1 MPSEYNS
8 VLSAR
13 HTEGLLD
20 ITLSV
25 CARRKLILNLSAIIL
40 QTYPWKFEGS
50 RLSATNNQIVS
61 DESICP
67 KCFGTGTHYDPN
79 TNRASLCECR
89 RTDPKKN
96 LLTSVRIPERYI
108 DCSFENFKS
117 VPHTT
122 IDTALLFAKSL
133 ALDYPAVDRGLLFM
147 GGVGVGKTHL
157 AVSILRN
164 LTDRRF
170 RCLFC
175 EFGSLL
181 KQIQDSYN
189 AISKTSELGVL
200 APIYEAE
207 VLVLD
212 ELGAAIPT
220 DWVRDTMYQ
229 IINKRYNDRKLTVF
243 TTNYLDEPTSPPK
256 TTSPEKRTFSNK
268 SSSER
273 IREMTTLE
281 DRIGSRLR
289 SRLYEMCTKIVME
302 GEDYRTHMGRRR
314 FDVSKT

>member
-1 MPSEYNS
+1 MSASNS
-8 VLSAR
+8 QLA
-13 HTEGLLD
+13 
-20 ITLSV
+20 
-25 CARRKLILNLSAIIL
+25 
-40 QTYPWKFEGS
+40 
-50 RLSATNNQIVS
+50 S
-61 DESICP
+61 DDNICP
-67 KCFGTGTHYDPN
+67 KCFGTGTHFDRD

-89 RTDPKKN
+89 RTDPKKS
-96 LLTSVRIPERYI
+96 LLTAVRIPERYI
-108 DCSFENFKS
+108 DCSFDNFKTQ
-117 VPHTT
+117 PHTS

-157 AVSILRN
+157 AVSILKG

-189 AISKTSELGVL
+189 AVSKTSELGVL

-229 IINKRYNDRKLTVF
+229 IINKRYNDRKLTIF
-243 TTNYLDEPTSPPK
+243 TTNYFDEPRPSRKPGDVEP
-256 TTSPEKRTFSNK
+256 RTLSSKSN
-268 SSSER
+268 SER
-273 IREMTTLE
+273 IRELTTLE

-289 SRLYEMCTKIVME
+289 SRLYEMCTKVVME

-314 FDVSKT
+314 FDVS

>member
-1 MPSEYNS
+1 M
-8 VLSAR
+8 
-13 HTEGLLD
+13 
-20 ITLSV
+20 
-25 CARRKLILNLSAIIL
+25 
-40 QTYPWKFEGS
+40 
-50 RLSATNNQIVS
+50 
-61 DESICP
+61 
-67 KCFGTGTHYDPN
+67 
-79 TNRASLCECR
+79 
-89 RTDPKKN
+89 
-96 LLTSVRIPERYI
+96 
-108 DCSFENFKS
+108 
-117 VPHTT
+117 
-122 IDTALLFAKSL
+122 LFARSL

-157 AVSILRN
+157 AVSILKS

-189 AISKTSELGVL
+189 AVSKTSELGVL

-229 IINKRYNDRKLTVF
+229 IINKRYNDRKLTIF
-243 TTNYLDEPTSPPK
+243 TTNFLDDAVQTQTPK
-256 TTSPEKRTFSNK
+256 ATRSFSNK

-289 SRLYEMCTKIVME
+289 SRLYEMCTKVVME

-314 FDVSKT
+314 FDVSRS

>member
-1 MPSEYNS
+1 MSAANS
-8 VLSAR
+8 
-13 HTEGLLD
+13 
-20 ITLSV
+20 
-25 CARRKLILNLSAIIL
+25 
-40 QTYPWKFEGS
+40 
-50 RLSATNNQIVS
+50 QIAS
-61 DESICP
+61 DENICP
-67 KCFGTGTHYDPN
+67 KCFGTGTHYDRE
-79 TNRASLCECR
+79 TNKASLCECR

-96 LLTSVRIPERYI
+96 LLNSVRIPERYV
-108 DCSFENFKS
+108 DCSFDNFKS
-117 VPHTT
+117 DPHSS
-122 IDTALLFAKSL
+122 IDTALLFARSL

-157 AVSILRN
+157 AVSILKS

-189 AISKTSELGVL
+189 AVSKTSELGVL

-229 IINKRYNDRKLTVF
+229 IINKRYNDRKLTIF
-243 TTNYLDEPTSPPK
+243 TTNYLDVPQPPAATDTRRVGAK
-256 TTSPEKRTFSNK
+256 NSG
-268 SSSER
+268 ER
-273 IREMTTLE
+273 IREMTSLE

-289 SRLYEMCTKIVME
+289 SRLYEMCTKVVME

-314 FDVSKT
+314 FDVSKS

>member
-1 MPSEYNS
+1 M
-8 VLSAR
+8 
-13 HTEGLLD
+13 
-20 ITLSV
+20 
-25 CARRKLILNLSAIIL
+25 
-40 QTYPWKFEGS
+40 
-50 RLSATNNQIVS
+50 
-61 DESICP
+61 
-67 KCFGTGTHYDPN
+67 
-79 TNRASLCECR
+79 
-89 RTDPKKN
+89 
-96 LLTSVRIPERYI
+96 
-108 DCSFENFKS
+108 
-117 VPHTT
+117 
-122 IDTALLFAKSL
+122 

-157 AVSILRN
+157 AVSILRS
-164 LTDRRF
+164 LSDRRF

-243 TTNYLDEPTSPPK
+243 TTNYFDEPRPSQQPNETAPRS
-256 TTSPEKRTFSNK
+256 FSTKN
-268 SSSER
+268 SSQR

-289 SRLYEMCTKIVME
+289 SRLYEMCTKVVME

-314 FDVSKT
+314 FDVSKS